1 MVVEVVGIPDVV
13 NEGIRMLARGG
24 RYLELGNI
32 NARHTYKA
40 DPSLLVGFNR
50 EIIGVSLYPPDVLAR
65 AVDFLASN
73 QDRFP
78 FSELLSHDYQLE
90 DIDKAFNDSDAIGG
104 KSCKDVSRAS
114 IVMGAA

>member
-1 MVVEVVGIPDVV
+1 
-13 NEGIRMLARGG
+13 MLER
-24 RYLELGNI
+24 ELDK
-32 NARHTYKA
+32 NALWHATAGPSDLAQAA
-40 DPSLLVGFNR
+40 DGLGF
-50 EIIGVSLYPPDVLAR
+50 VSGTSHRLYPPDVLAR
-65 AVDFLASN
+65 AVEFLASN

-90 DIDKAFNDSDAIGG
+90 DIDKAFTDSDAIGG